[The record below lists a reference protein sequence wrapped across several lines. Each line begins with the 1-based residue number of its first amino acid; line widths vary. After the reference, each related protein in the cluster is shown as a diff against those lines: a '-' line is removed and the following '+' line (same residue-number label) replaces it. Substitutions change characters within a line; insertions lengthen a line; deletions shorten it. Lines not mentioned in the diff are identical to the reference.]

1 MEDSG
6 FLQDQGACQFFLW
19 ALFKAT
25 HRPRKQIIGNQV
37 VNLQPGQFVSGRNS
51 ASSELGISPSKFNR
65 TLEKMKMLE
74 FVDTKPNNKF
84 TVFTIVNW
92 DTYQSERTASGQ
104 QTEQQA
110 DNKRTANGQQADTN
124 KNVKNSENE
133 KKKTLTATRPE
144 YADYVRSFQSR
155 VEDLHGNIAPKVT
168 DGFVNQ
174 AVDVIDKLI
183 RIDGFSFDE
192 IKSAMDWATGND
204 FWGKNALAITAV
216 RKPLRDGTM
225 KFKKIVADKERL
237 DMPRIGKNYDNQF
250 AGVI

>member
-74 FVDTKPNNKF
+74 FVDSRPNNKF
-84 TVFTIVNW
+84 TIFTIVNW

-104 QTEQQA
+104 QAEQQA
-110 DNKRTANGQQADTN
+110 DSKRTASGQQADTN
-124 KNVKNSENE
+124 KNVKHSEND

-144 YADYVRSFQSR
+144 YAEYVRSFQSR

-174 AVDVIDKLI
+174 GVDVIDKLV

-192 IKSAMDWATGND
+192 IKAAMDWATGND

-237 DMPRIGKNYDNQF
+237 EIPRIGKNYDNQF